1 MRTLLKARNV
11 SAQGS
16 AKASA
21 PDSVTLQGLTAG
33 KSRLEAARWF
43 FEALVL
49 QTKDFVDLQ
58 QVRVQHAGNE
68 CCFLLILFGMTTSYK
83 LSCSLS
89 APTAPQPPGSFLLSR
104 HRELLLGADTRT
116 DHI

>member
-1 MRTLLKARNV
+1 MDASEGTTDCSL
-11 SAQGS
+11 QGS

-21 PDSVTLQGLTAG
+21 SDSVTLQGLTAG

-58 QVRVQHAGNE
+58 QVRAPLGSRAYYFVFAR
-68 CCFLLILFGMTTSYK
+68 FMTDPLSPCGVKLTSCIK
-83 LSCSLS
+83 LDS
-89 APTAPQPPGSFLLSR
+89 ATQSR
-104 HRELLLGADTRT
+104 FEWLYVSKDPEG
-116 DHI
+116 